1 MAGPPH
7 HISEAQL
14 WAEITAHKRPYRE
27 VDFPRKRPDTGQPYC
42 KIVLIVLTPAEE
54 IINAARADEYVKKTL
69 GIQKNGEVSRGY
81 NVVYDNAA
89 GVQTLYESARFVDD
103 HDRRFFPSAEAL
115 RDVLTTDELAVLIEA
130 YSQMRAEI
138 GPIISTMTQLEMEAW
153 LDVLEAGAERVS
165 PLYLLSPA
173 QKNDLIYFYAERLRT
188 LRKASS

>member
-7 HISEAQL
+7 NISEAQL

-27 VDFPRKRPDTGQPYC
+27 VDFPRNRPDTGKPYC
-42 KIVLIVLTPAEE
+42 KVALIVLTPAEE
-54 IINAARADEYVKKTL
+54 VVNAARADEYVKKTL
-69 GIQKNGEVSRGY
+69 GIQKDGEVSRGY

-89 GVQTLYESARFVDD
+89 GVQTLYESTRRIED
-103 HDRRFFPSAEAL
+103 HDKHFFPSADAL

-130 YSQMRAEI
+130 YAQMRAEI
-138 GPIISTMTQLEMEAW
+138 GPILSTMTQLEMDAW

-173 QKNDLIYFYAERLRT
+173 QKNDLIYYCAAQLRN
-188 LRKASS
+188 LRKDNS